1 MHVALCQ
8 QNCWI
13 RNHLLT
19 STILKPDQQWETC
32 ELHPYQVQWLPHLF
46 RPNVL
51 VFHPFQPGCPLL
63 QPQVPNPN
71 KTIIRKMTINITL
84 NCRSSCKS
92 ISIGIV
98 CFGFASASHKSNLQL
113 MWKQNRFVVSSHV
126 LMRTRTTTPSKH
138 ITCVPIELFCVQCPT
153 LVTSSVTTVALD
165 PICVIPIHKTN
176 PQQQPP
182 PTHKHKFLNAYQ
194 TREDT
199 RSKPWEQKQQ
209 QQQQP

>member
-13 RNHLLT
+13 ENHLLT

-63 QPQVPNPN
+63 QPQVPHPN
-71 KTIIRKMTINITL
+71 KIIIRKMTINIIL
-84 NCRSSCKS
+84 NCQSSCKS

-126 LMRTRTTTPSKH
+126 LMGTMTTTPSKH
-138 ITCVPIELFCVQCPT
+138 ITCVPIELFCVQCHYLGDQLCHNSCSWSHLCHPNT
-153 LVTSSVTTVALD
+153 
-165 PICVIPIHKTN
+165 
-176 PQQQPP
+176 
-182 PTHKHKFLNAYQ
+182 
-194 TREDT
+194 
-199 RSKPWEQKQQ
+199 
-209 QQQQP
+209 